1 MALIKDKILVIEDE
15 KSISYLLGTVLT
27 ANGYD
32 VIKAYTG
39 TEACEMLDAY
49 CPDLILLDLGLPDM
63 DGVDIIRR
71 VRSRGTAP
79 IVVVSARTRERDKIE
94 ALDLGADDYIT
105 KPFGGGELLARVRA
119 ALRHARNQ
127 VAGPS
132 YTQTG
137 VYRAGELCIDFD
149 RHLVHHSGDLGREGY
164 RRYTESA
171 GQYGQDPPEAGEKSR
186 KTAVYFHRG
195 RSGLSDGGGRIDP
208 AVAKCG
214 RIGTVETGN
223 CLFRPA
229 ASLLFLRLRI

>member
-105 KPFGGGELLARVRA
+105 KPFGGGELLAR
-119 ALRHARNQ
+119 H
-127 VAGPS
+127 GP
-132 YTQTG
+132 
-137 VYRAGELCIDFD
+137 A
-149 RHLVHHSGDLGREGY
+149 
-164 RRYTESA
+164 
-171 GQYGQDPPEAGEKSR
+171 
-186 KTAVYFHRG
+186 
-195 RSGLSDGGGRIDP
+195 P
-208 AVAKCG
+208 AV
-214 RIGTVETGN
+214 
-223 CLFRPA
+223 LRPPTA
-229 ASLLFLRLRI
+229 L

>member
-149 RHLVHHSGDLGREGY
+149 RHLVQLEGQDVHLTQIEYKLVCLLAQNAGRVMTYESIITKIWGPYADNDNQILRVNMAHIRRKLEENPAEPQYIFTEIGVGY
-164 RRYTESA
+164 RMRE
-171 GQYGQDPPEAGEKSR
+171 E
-186 KTAVYFHRG
+186 
-195 RSGLSDGGGRIDP
+195 
-208 AVAKCG
+208 
-214 RIGTVETGN
+214 
-223 CLFRPA
+223 
-229 ASLLFLRLRI
+229 

>member
-94 ALDLGADDYIT
+94 ALDLG
-105 KPFGGGELLARVRA
+105 GG
-119 ALRHARNQ
+119 
-127 VAGPS
+127 
-132 YTQTG
+132 
-137 VYRAGELCIDFD
+137 
-149 RHLVHHSGDLGREGY
+149 
-164 RRYTESA
+164 
-171 GQYGQDPPEAGEKSR
+171 
-186 KTAVYFHRG
+186 
-195 RSGLSDGGGRIDP
+195 
-208 AVAKCG
+208 
-214 RIGTVETGN
+214 
-223 CLFRPA
+223 
-229 ASLLFLRLRI
+229 